1 MREDYEITIIGRQTI
16 DAQTDEIQ
24 VDTLGDYTERG
35 GAQQFLA
42 CCLSILRHSIARDFS
57 SRKTIDHAQR
67 VVQAYERIAANGNV
81 RLQLTE
87 LSL

>member
-35 GAQQFLA
+35 GAKYI
-42 CCLSILRHSIARDFS
+42 S
-57 SRKTIDHAQR
+57 
-67 VVQAYERIAANGNV
+67 Y
-81 RLQLTE
+81 TE
-87 LSL
+87 YADESAV

>member
-35 GAQQFLA
+35 GAKYI
-42 CCLSILRHSIARDFS
+42 S
-57 SRKTIDHAQR
+57 
-67 VVQAYERIAANGNV
+67 
-81 RLQLTE
+81 
-87 LSL
+87 LSLIHI

>member
-35 GAQQFLA
+35 GSRAGRR
-42 CCLSILRHSIARDFS
+42 RHGGGFKAAE
-57 SRKTIDHAQR
+57 RK
-67 VVQAYERIAANGNV
+67 G
-81 RLQLTE
+81 
-87 LSL
+87 

>member
-35 GAQQFLA
+35 GAKYISYTEYADEAPYNGQL
-42 CCLSILRHSIARDFS
+42 CCP
-57 SRKTIDHAQR
+57 
-67 VVQAYERIAANGNV
+67 
-81 RLQLTE
+81 
-87 LSL
+87 

>member
-35 GAQQFLA
+35 GAKYISYTEYA
-42 CCLSILRHSIARDFS
+42 DERRITVSSKCSKSKMRIPSPADPRHAHPSGAGKR
-57 SRKTIDHAQR
+57 
-67 VVQAYERIAANGNV
+67 QAPQMP
-81 RLQLTE
+81 L
-87 LSL
+87 

>member
-35 GAQQFLA
+35 GAKYI
-42 CCLSILRHSIARDFS
+42 SYTERRITVS
-57 SRKTIDHAQR
+57 SKCSKSKM
-67 VVQAYERIAANGNV
+67 RIP
-81 RLQLTE
+81 
-87 LSL
+87 SPC